1 MPLFDSSTDFRLP
14 IPAGS
19 RATRRQFDLRRLR
32 PSDLFDAW
40 MFAEADAALALATWR
55 SAPRAEKRNAH
66 AAYVAALDRET
77 HAADVLQRRFRGLR
91 SR

>member
-1 MPLFDSSTDFRLP
+1 MPLFDSRTDLP
-14 IPAGS
+14 MPMPAAS
-19 RATRRQFDLRRLR
+19 RATRRRFDLHRLR

-77 HAADVLQRRFRGLR
+77 HAADVLQRRVRGFR